1 MANLRLEN
9 VTKRF
14 GRVTAVQS
22 LSLEIHHGEFF
33 CVLGPPGA
41 GKTTLLRLIV
51 GLERPDEGSVY
62 IEGEKVD
69 DIHPRQRDIAM
80 IFQNLAL
87 YPDKTVFD
95 NIAFPLRERKV
106 SRDQIQFQV
115 NQVAKTLHIEALLDR
130 KPGNLS
136 GGERQRVAIA
146 RAIVR
151 TPRAYL
157 MDEPLANLDAL
168 LRLEMR
174 VELKRLQEYVH
185 ETLVYVTSDQVE
197 AMSLADRIA
206 VLHKGI
212 LQQCDTPDNI
222 YNLPA
227 NRLVATIVGT
237 PPMNFLTCQVS
248 KSDGQLDLR
257 HAAFGL
263 KVAGADHPLRQCLG
277 RANPEP
283 AHVLVGVRPEDVKL
297 FDAQPSGM
305 DSFLA
310 RVSVVEPLGSETIV
324 DLQLD
329 RDIIKAI
336 VPPTQRLNEKQDIWV
351 AFDMAKI
358 HILDAE
364 NGARLYTSGQPE
376 ALRCVPGAG
385 GSPLSSQGGR
395 MAGPVS

>member
-1 MANLRLEN
+1 MANIRLEN
-9 VTKRF
+9 VTKTF

-22 LSLEIHHGEFF
+22 LNLDIRHSEFF

-51 GLERPDEGSVY
+51 GLERPDSGNVY
-62 IEGEKVD
+62 IEDQRVN

-95 NIAFPLRERKV
+95 NIAFPLRERKMPA
-106 SRDQIQFQV
+106 DQV
-115 NQVAKTLHIEALLDR
+115 KSQVAQVARTLHIEQLLGR

-174 VELKRLQEYVH
+174 IELKRLQEYVH

-197 AMSLADRIA
+197 AMSMADRIA
-206 VLHKGI
+206 VMYKGV
-212 LQQCDTPDNI
+212 LQQCDTPDDI

-227 NRLVATIVGT
+227 NRLVATIVGS
-237 PPMNFLTCQVS
+237 PPMNFISCQVY
-248 KSDGQLDLR
+248 KADGQLSLV
-257 HAAFGL
+257 HSGFGFR
-263 KVAGADHPLRQCLG
+263 VAGAAHPLWECLG
-277 RANPEP
+277 RVLPDARE
-283 AHVLVGVRPEDVKL
+283 VLVGVRPEDIKIY
-297 FDAQPSGM
+297 DAPPPAV
-305 DSFLA
+305 DTFPA
-310 RVSVVEPLGSETIV
+310 RVSVVEPLGSETI
-324 DLQLD
+324 LD
-329 RDIIKAI
+329 VELGRDMIKAI
-336 VPPTQRLNEKQDIWV
+336 VPPTQHLNEKQDVWV
-351 AFDMAKI
+351 AFDTAKI
-358 HILDAE
+358 HVMDAQS
-364 NGARLYTSGQPE
+364 GARVYTSGPAG
-376 ALRCVPGAG
+376 ALQCVRPGA
-385 GSPLSSQGGR
+385 
-395 MAGPVS
+395 

>member
-1 MANLRLEN
+1 MANIRLEN
-9 VTKRF
+9 VTKTF

-22 LSLEIHHGEFF
+22 LNLDIRHSEFF

-51 GLERPDEGSVY
+51 GLERPDSGNVY
-62 IEGEKVD
+62 IEDQRVN

-95 NIAFPLRERKV
+95 NIAFPLRERKMPA
-106 SRDQIQFQV
+106 DQV
-115 NQVAKTLHIEALLDR
+115 KSQVAQVARTLHIEQLLGR

-174 VELKRLQEYVH
+174 IELKRLQEYVH

-197 AMSLADRIA
+197 AMSMADRIA
-206 VLHKGI
+206 VMYKGV
-212 LQQCDTPDNI
+212 LQQCDTPDDI

-227 NRLVATIVGT
+227 NRLVATIVGS
-237 PPMNFLTCQVS
+237 PPMNFISCQVY
-248 KSDGQLDLR
+248 KADGQLSLV
-257 HAAFGL
+257 HSGFGFR
-263 KVAGADHPLRQCLG
+263 VAGADHPLWECLG
-277 RANPEP
+277 RVLPDARE
-283 AHVLVGVRPEDVKL
+283 VLVGVRPEDIKIY
-297 FDAQPSGM
+297 DAPPPAV
-305 DSFLA
+305 DTFPA
-310 RVSVVEPLGSETIV
+310 RVSVVEPLGSETI
-324 DLQLD
+324 LD
-329 RDIIKAI
+329 VELGRDMIKAI
-336 VPPTQRLNEKQDIWV
+336 VPPTQHLNEKQDVWV
-351 AFDMAKI
+351 AFDTAKI
-358 HILDAE
+358 HVMDAQS
-364 NGARLYTSGQPE
+364 GARVYTSGPAG
-376 ALRCVPGAG
+376 ALQCVRPGA
-385 GSPLSSQGGR
+385 
-395 MAGPVS
+395 

>member
-1 MANLRLEN
+1 MANIRLEN
-9 VTKRF
+9 VTKTF

-22 LSLEIHHGEFF
+22 LNLDIRHGEFF

-51 GLERPDEGSVY
+51 GLERPDEGNVY
-62 IEGEKVD
+62 IEDQRVN

-106 SRDQIQFQV
+106 PADQIK
-115 NQVAKTLHIEALLDR
+115 NQVAQVARTLHIEQLLDR
-130 KPGNLS
+130 KPGKLS

-174 VELKRLQEYVH
+174 IELKRLQEYVH

-197 AMSLADRIA
+197 AMSMADRIA
-206 VLHKGI
+206 VMYKGV
-212 LQQCDTPDNI
+212 LQQCDTPDNV

-227 NRLVATIVGT
+227 NRLVATIVGS
-237 PPMNFLTCQVS
+237 PPMNFISCQVH
-248 KSDGQLDLR
+248 KADGQLSLV
-257 HAAFGL
+257 HSGFGFR
-263 KVAGADHPLRQCLG
+263 VAGADHPLWECLG
-277 RANPEP
+277 RVLPS
-283 AHVLVGVRPEDVKL
+283 AHEVLVGVRPEDLKIY
-297 FDAQPSGM
+297 DAQPSTV
-305 DSFLA
+305 DTFPA

-324 DLQLD
+324 DVELG
-329 RDIIKAI
+329 RDMIKAI
-336 VPPTQRLNEKQDIWV
+336 VPPTQRLSEKQDIWV
-351 AFDMAKI
+351 AFDLAKI
-358 HILDAE
+358 HVMDAQS
-364 NGARLYTSGQPE
+364 GARVYTSGPAG
-376 ALRCVPGAG
+376 ALQCVLPGA
-385 GSPLSSQGGR
+385 
-395 MAGPVS
+395 

>member
-1 MANLRLEN
+1 MANIRLEN
-9 VTKRF
+9 VTKTF

-22 LSLEIHHGEFF
+22 LNLDIRHGEFF

-51 GLERPDEGSVY
+51 GLERPDEGDIY
-62 IEGEKVD
+62 IEDQRVN

-95 NIAFPLRERKV
+95 NIAFPLRERRV
-106 SRDQIQFQV
+106 PADQIKP
-115 NQVAKTLHIEALLDR
+115 QVAQVARTLHIEHLLDR
-130 KPGNLS
+130 KPGKLS

-174 VELKRLQEYVH
+174 IELKRLQEYVH

-197 AMSLADRIA
+197 AMSMADRIA
-206 VLHKGI
+206 VMYKGV
-212 LQQCDTPDNI
+212 LQQCDTPDDV

-227 NRLVATIVGT
+227 NRLVATIVGS
-237 PPMNFLTCQVS
+237 PPMNFISCQVQ
-248 KSDGQLDLR
+248 KADGQLSLV
-257 HAAFGL
+257 HSGFGFR
-263 KVAGADHPLRQCLG
+263 VAGADHPLWECLG
-277 RANPEP
+277 RVLPE
-283 AHVLVGVRPEDVKL
+283 AREVLVGVRPEDLKIY
-297 FDAQPSGM
+297 DAPPATV
-305 DSFLA
+305 DTFRA

-324 DLQLD
+324 DVELG

-336 VPPTQRLNEKQDIWV
+336 VPPTQHLNERQDIWV

-358 HILDAE
+358 HVMDAQS
-364 NGARLYTSGQPE
+364 GARVYTSGPAG
-376 ALRCVPGAG
+376 ALQCVRPGA
-385 GSPLSSQGGR
+385 
-395 MAGPVS
+395 

>member
-1 MANLRLEN
+1 MANIRLEN
-9 VTKRF
+9 VTKTF

-22 LSLEIHHGEFF
+22 LNLDIRHGEFF

-51 GLERPDEGSVY
+51 GLERPDEGNIY
-62 IEGEKVD
+62 IEDQRVND
-69 DIHPRQRDIAM
+69 VHPRQRDIAM

-106 SRDQIQFQV
+106 PANQIKTQV
-115 NQVAKTLHIEALLDR
+115 AQVAKTLHIEHLLDR
-130 KPGNLS
+130 KPGKLS

-174 VELKRLQEYVH
+174 IELKRLQEYVH

-197 AMSLADRIA
+197 AMSMADRIA
-206 VLHKGI
+206 VMYKGV
-212 LQQCDTPDNI
+212 LQQCDTPDDV

-227 NRLVATIVGT
+227 NRLVATIVGS
-237 PPMNFLTCQVS
+237 PPMNFISCQVQ
-248 KSDGQLDLR
+248 KADGQLSLV
-257 HAAFGL
+257 HSGFGFR
-263 KVAGADHPLRQCLG
+263 VAGADHPLWECLG
-277 RANPEP
+277 RVLPHARE
-283 AHVLVGVRPEDVKL
+283 VLVGVRPEDIKI
-297 FDAQPSGM
+297 FDAPLPTV
-305 DSFLA
+305 DTFPA

-324 DLQLD
+324 DVELG

-336 VPPTQRLNEKQDIWV
+336 VPPTQRLNEKQNIWL

-358 HILDAE
+358 HVMDAE
-364 NGARLYTSGQPE
+364 SGARVYTSGPAG
-376 ALRCVPGAG
+376 ALQCVRPGA
-385 GSPLSSQGGR
+385 
-395 MAGPVS
+395 

>member
-14 GRVTAVQS
+14 GRVTAIQS
-22 LSLEIHHGEFF
+22 LNLDIHHGEFF
-33 CVLGPPGA
+33 CILGPPGA

-62 IEGEKVD
+62 IEGEKVN

-106 SRDQIQFQV
+106 SRDQVKFQV
-115 NQVAKTLHIEALLDR
+115 SQVAKTLHIEQLLDR
-130 KPGNLS
+130 KPGKLS

-197 AMSLADRIA
+197 AMSMADRIA
-206 VLHKGI
+206 VLFKGV

-237 PPMNFLTCQVS
+237 PPMNFLTCEVQ
-248 KSDGQLDLR
+248 KADGQLNLT
-257 HAAFGL
+257 HSGFGF
-263 KVAGADHPLRQCLG
+263 KVVGDSHPLRDCLS
-277 RANPEP
+277 RLVPEP
-283 AHVLVGVRPEDVKL
+283 RQVLVGVRPENVKL
-297 FDAQPSGM
+297 FDAPPS
-305 DSFLA
+305 DVDAFPA
-310 RVSVVEPLGSETIV
+310 QVSVVEPLGSETIV
-324 DLQLD
+324 DVKLGKD
-329 RDIIKAI
+329 MVKAI
-336 VPPTQRLNEKQDIWV
+336 VPPTQHLDERQEIWT
-351 AFDMAKI
+351 AFDMATV
-358 HILDAE
+358 HVMDAQS
-364 NGARLYTSGQPE
+364 GARIYTSGE
-376 ALRCVPGAG
+376 AGALQCVAG
-385 GSPLSSQGGR
+385 TS
-395 MAGPVS
+395 A

>member
-1 MANLRLEN
+1 MANIRLEN

-22 LSLEIHHGEFF
+22 LDLDIHHGEFF

-62 IEGEKVD
+62 IENERVN

-95 NIAFPLRERKV
+95 NIAYPLRERSV
-106 SRDQIQFQV
+106 PRDQVKIQV
-115 NQVAKTLHIEALLDR
+115 DQVARTLHIEKLLDR
-130 KPGNLS
+130 KPGKLS

-174 VELKRLQEYVH
+174 IELKRLQEYMH

-197 AMSLADRIA
+197 AMSMADRIA
-206 VLHKGI
+206 VLHKGE
-212 LQQCDTPDNI
+212 LQQVDTPDDL
-222 YNLPA
+222 YGRPA
-227 NRLVATIVGT
+227 NRLVATIVGS
-237 PPMNFLTCQVS
+237 PPMNFLPCLVQKTN
-248 KSDGQLDLR
+248 GQLNLT
-257 HAAFGL
+257 HSGFGIR
-263 KVAGADHPLRQCLG
+263 VVGDSHPLRDCLN
-277 RANPEP
+277 RAVPDARE
-283 AHVLVGVRPEDVKL
+283 VLLGVRPEDVRL
-297 FDAQPSGM
+297 FETPPSSGQALPAQ
-305 DSFLA
+305 
-310 RVSVVEPLGSETIV
+310 VVVVEPLGAETIV
-324 DLQLD
+324 DVQLGAQ
-329 RDIIKAI
+329 IIKAI
-336 VPPTQRLNEKQDIWV
+336 VPPTQRLSEKQAIWAV
-351 AFDMAKI
+351 FDMANL
-358 HILDAE
+358 HVMDVQT
-364 NGARLYTSGQPE
+364 GARIYTSGPE
-376 ALRCVPGAG
+376 GALECMLRPGT
-385 GSPLSSQGGR
+385 
-395 MAGPVS
+395 